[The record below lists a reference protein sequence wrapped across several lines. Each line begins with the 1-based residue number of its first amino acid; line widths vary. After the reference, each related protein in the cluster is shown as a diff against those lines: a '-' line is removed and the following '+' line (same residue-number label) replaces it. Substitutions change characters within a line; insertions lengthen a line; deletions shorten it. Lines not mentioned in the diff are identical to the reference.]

1 MSKYSY
7 KFKEEVVRK
16 KLSGRPVLEISKETG
31 VSDVTIYHW
40 AKMFKAGTLKDDN
53 LDYPGNISAQQK
65 YRLLIESYS
74 IPKDEHGK
82 WLRENGVHPEHLKKW
97 NLEVENIMTKPN
109 SEKKEIKKLKAE
121 LKTAEREIK
130 KKDKALAEAAA
141 LLVLK
146 KKYQYL
152 WEEEEK

>member
-1 MSKYSY
+1 MNKYST

-31 VSDVTIYHW
+31 VADVTIYQW
-40 AKMFKAGTLKDDN
+40 AKRFQTGTLSTKESF
-53 LDYPGNISAQQK
+53 PGNFSVNQK
-65 YRLLIESYS
+65 YQLLMDYYS
-74 IPKDEHGK
+74 IPKNKTGH
-82 WLRENGVHPEHLKKW
+82 WLRENGVHTEHITKW
-97 NLEVENIMTKPN
+97 KNEIGVLMTKP
-109 SEKKEIKKLKAE
+109 SKEKDEIKKLKSE
-121 LKTAEREIK
+121 LLTAHREIR